1 MKIAFIAVDWGTTN
15 LRAWAVGANG
25 ALLAEAESAQGIGA
39 LSGDGFADVLR
50 ALVGDWTDGC
60 VPILLGGMIGSRQGW
75 HEAPYLACPARVETL
90 AAAAFDF
97 DTGIGRGW
105 IVPGLSYRAETGV
118 TDVMR
123 GEEVQL
129 CGLERGDGLVVL
141 PGTHSKW
148 VEVRDDQ
155 IVRFRTFMTGELFA
169 LLKAHSILGR
179 LMVPGEEELE
189 AFDVGVARA
198 VADPALTA
206 LLFSVR
212 AEALFDRL
220 PPHALADYLS
230 GLLVG
235 AEIGANADRRDTA
248 TTIVGSGLLARRY
261 ARALERAGFSDL
273 RIVDG
278 TAAATRGLTRI
289 ARQIPGA
296 FLA

>member
-1 MKIAFIAVDWGTTN
+1 MTPAFIGIDWGTTN
-15 LRAWAVGANG
+15 LRAWALDAAGDI
-25 ALLAEAESAQGIGA
+25 LAEAESAQGIGA

-50 ALVGDWTDGC
+50 SLIGDWTDGRL
-60 VPILLGGMIGSRQGW
+60 PIVLGGMIGSRQGW
-75 HEAPYLACPARVETL
+75 HEAPYLECPARVRTL
-90 AAAAFDF
+90 AAAALGF

-105 IVPGLSYRAETGV
+105 IIPGLSYRAETGI

-148 VEVRDDQ
+148 VVVQDQQ

-179 LMVPGEEELE
+179 LMGPGEEDLG
-189 AFDVGVARA
+189 AFDKGVERA

-212 AEALFDRL
+212 AEALFGRL

-230 GLLVG
+230 GLLIG
-235 AEIGANADRRDTA
+235 AEIRANAGGRRAA
-248 TTIVGSGLLARRY
+248 TTIVGSGPLARRY
-261 ARALERAGFSDL
+261 ARALEQTGSLDL

-289 ARQIPGA
+289 ACQIPGA
-296 FLA
+296 FVA

>member
-1 MKIAFIAVDWGTTN
+1 
-15 LRAWAVGANG
+15 
-25 ALLAEAESAQGIGA
+25 
-39 LSGDGFADVLR
+39 
-50 ALVGDWTDGC
+50 
-60 VPILLGGMIGSRQGW
+60 
-75 HEAPYLACPARVETL
+75 
-90 AAAAFDF
+90 
-97 DTGIGRGW
+97 
-105 IVPGLSYRAETGV
+105 
-118 TDVMR
+118 
-123 GEEVQL
+123 
-129 CGLERGDGLVVL
+129 
-141 PGTHSKW
+141 
-148 VEVRDDQ
+148 
-155 IVRFRTFMTGELFA
+155 
-169 LLKAHSILGR
+169 
-179 LMVPGEEELE
+179 MVPGDEDLD

-248 TTIVGSGLLARRY
+248 TTIVGSGPLARRY
-261 ARALERAGFSDL
+261 ARALKRTGFSEL
-273 RIVDG
+273 HIVDG